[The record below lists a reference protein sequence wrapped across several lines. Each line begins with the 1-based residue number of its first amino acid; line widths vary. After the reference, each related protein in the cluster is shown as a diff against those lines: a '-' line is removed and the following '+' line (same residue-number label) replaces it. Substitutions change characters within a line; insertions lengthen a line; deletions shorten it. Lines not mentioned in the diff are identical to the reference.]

1 MKLYVDACHSQ
12 ESKDWQCCKCCVN
25 EKKKAEV
32 NHFIP
37 MIKKV
42 YVLNQQPHSLFVAGH
57 QKTHEN

>member
-12 ESKDWQCCKCCVN
+12 ESKDWQCWKCCVN
-25 EKKKAEV
+25 EKKAEV

-42 YVLNQQPHSLFVAGH
+42 YVLNQQPHRLFVAGH
-57 QKTHEN
+57 KKPHEN